1 MFSTGPHW
9 LNIFSVQQGVDMQ
22 KLIIVSGD
30 SHAVP
35 PPEIW
40 PQYIEAEYHEYLPA
54 MHEDNERYTQL
65 LGLFAKFSPGILEV
79 IDTEGIWQAGGY
91 LGCWDADRRVAEM
104 DREGVAA
111 ELAYPG
117 DPRALSPL
125 SPQFRPLSQDV
136 VAAGVRAYNR
146 WAADT
151 FGPASDRILCVG
163 DPASQLDLDAI
174 LAELDWIAEH
184 GFAGAYV
191 PGYFHRADMPPIHDP
206 FWDPFW
212 ARLTDLGLPAVIH
225 AGYGQK
231 QCEFLNGIEALRE
244 NMEAEGRNDLL
255 AEIINNAERFF
266 SKDLRPRRAMWQ
278 LMLGGVL
285 DRHPDLKLVMA
296 EVRGDWLPDTVR
308 HLDTV
313 FEQHRGDLPTTR
325 KPSEIWRDQCLMSLS
340 FVHKAEVAMR
350 YELGVETVFFGRDY
364 PHAEGTWPNTADWLS
379 DAFAGVP
386 EDELRLMLGEN
397 AIRVL
402 DLDRERLAAIAERVG
417 PTVDDITGR
426 TPELDPRM
434 VANWDARGGYL
445 KPPERVDAAELDVLL
460 GEDVELVSARR

>member
-1 MFSTGPHW
+1 MD
-9 LNIFSVQQGVDMQ
+9 N
-22 KLIIVSGD
+22 LIVVSGD

-35 PPEIW
+35 PPSVW
-40 PQYIEAEYHEYLPA
+40 PEYVDAEFHDYLPA
-54 MHEDNERYTQL
+54 MREDNERYTEL
-65 LGLFAKFSPGILEV
+65 LGLFAKFSPELLEV
-79 IDTEGIWQAGGY
+79 IDTEGIWQGGGWQ
-91 LGCWDADRRVAEM
+91 GCWDVDVRLTEM

-111 ELAYPG
+111 EFVYPG

-125 SPQFRPLSQDV
+125 SPQFRPLTQDV

-151 FGPASDRILCVG
+151 FGRASDRIWCVG
-163 DPASQLDLDAI
+163 DPATQLGLDAI
-174 LAELDWIAEH
+174 LAELDWIAAR
-184 GFAGAYV
+184 GFGGAYV
-191 PGYFHRADMPPIHDP
+191 PGYFHRGDLPPIHDE
-206 FWDPFW
+206 FWDPYW
-212 ARLTDLGLPAVIH
+212 TRLTELGLPAVIH

-244 NMEAEGRNDLL
+244 NMEAEGRDDLL
-255 AEIINNAERFF
+255 AEIINNADRFF

-278 LMLGGVL
+278 LMLGGVF
-285 DRHPDLKLVMA
+285 DRHRDLKLLMT
-296 EVRGDWLPDTVR
+296 EVRADWLPATLR

-313 FEQHRGDLPTTR
+313 FAEHRDELPATR
-325 KPSEIWRDQCLMSLS
+325 PPSDIWHDHCLMSLS
-340 FVHKAEVAMR
+340 FVHKVEVAMR
-350 YELGVETVFFGRDY
+350 HEMGIETIFFGRDY

-402 DLDRERLAAIAERVG
+402 GLDRDRLAAIAARIG
-417 PTVDDITGR
+417 PTVADVTGR
-426 TPELDPRM
+426 TPELDPRL

-445 KPPERVDAAELDVLL
+445 KPPEQVDGYELDGLL
-460 GEDVELVSARR
+460 ADDLVACAAPMSRSSSHADPGIA